1 MLIEATRAP
10 VRSNLHET
18 TQFNVHDAAKL
29 FSILANL
36 YADPLMS
43 VVRELICNAW
53 DAGGFVRVVLP
64 SPTNPYFTVED
75 FGPGMDEGFMLTRYV
90 AAGYSSKADTNDQI
104 GGFGL
109 GRLSA
114 LSVTDNYVITTQG
127 KTYLVS
133 LNERQV
139 PQIVLADGSGEG
151 TGTSVRVPIKGS
163 DRSTL
168 IQKVTEFLSWAD
180 PKTFEVIGA
189 NVEGR
194 ERLFETESCMV
205 LAKPATVTKNY
216 YSSPRHY
223 VMLGPIAYEFDPTKI
238 GGDVGDLPATV
249 VMKFNIGELDLPP
262 NRETITYTEKSI
274 AAIRAKFDKVSSELS
289 PLIFNHIRNLPARE
303 RLISIKQM
311 SPMKNFHNKWMVS
324 SGKRA
329 EDKHTLVTSEHKWGM
344 FIERE
349 LECVTIPGF
358 YRTYNKGWR
367 ATKIRKV
374 DKQGHNFVI
383 SSSAQLDHHHYFYA
397 DDKAEGSVLR
407 YIEEFDGTVV
417 IFSTDEDVNKI
428 IDLKCQPLSSL
439 SVAPRAPKDR
449 SPPKVWDLADDPA
462 TLNDGD
468 VWFEYGETLP
478 YPRPGNIKLLGKAA
492 QRRYLNDTH
501 VHYSVWRDQTIEAL
515 KNDPRRI
522 PFLRAR
528 LSAYPHYWATF
539 FDRFPDLFPSATR
552 EHNVFT
558 DAHSWRPDYMDLLD
572 TDEPDLQPFEFPE
585 LTKVISKNPML
596 DAWVRTRFNGPIDS
610 IDPTIFLTTKD

>member
-18 TQFNVHDAAKL
+18 TQFNVHDPAKL

-64 SPTNPYFTVED
+64 SSTNPYFTVTD
-75 FGPGMDEGFMLTRYV
+75 NGPGMDEEFMLERYV
-90 AAGYSSKADTNDQI
+90 AAGYSSKDHTNDQI

-127 KTYLVS
+127 KVYFVS
-133 LNERQV
+133 LTERQV

-151 TGTSVRVPIKGS
+151 TGTSVRVPIKDS
-163 DRSTL
+163 DRNTL

-189 NVEGR
+189 NAEGR
-194 ERLFETESCMV
+194 ERIFETESCMV
-205 LAKPATVTKNY
+205 LAEPATVTQNY
-216 YSSPRHY
+216 YRTPRHY

-238 GGDVGDLPATV
+238 GGDVTDLPATV

-303 RLISIKQM
+303 RLIAIDQM
-311 SPMKNFHNKWMVS
+311 SLMRNFHNKWMTS

-329 EDKHTLVTSEHKWGM
+329 EDFGKWGDDDRKWGK

-349 LECVTIPGF
+349 LEHITIPGF
-358 YRTYNKGWR
+358 YRVYTRGWR

-374 DKQGHNFVI
+374 DRQGHDFVV
-383 SSSAQLDHHHYFYA
+383 SSSAQLNYRYFYV
-397 DDKAEGSVLR
+397 DEKVEGSVLR
-407 YIEEFDGTVV
+407 YIEDLNDTVV
-417 IFSTDEDVNKI
+417 VFSTTEDVNKI

-439 SVAPRAPKDR
+439 PVAPRTPKDR
-449 SPPKVWDLADDPA
+449 SPPKVWNLNGDPT

-468 VWFEYGETLP
+468 VWFEHGETVP
-478 YPRPGNIKLLGKAA
+478 YPRPSNLKLLGKAA

-501 VHYSVWRDQTIEAL
+501 VHYSVWREQTIKAL
-515 KNDPRRI
+515 KSDPRRI

-528 LSAYPHYWATF
+528 LSTYPHYWVSF
-539 FDRFPDLFPSATR
+539 FDWFPDLFPDAAR
-552 EHNVFT
+552 EHKDFIEARNW
-558 DAHSWRPDYMDLLD
+558 HPDYMDLLD
-572 TDEPDLQPFEFPE
+572 IDEPDLQPFELPE
-585 LTKVISKNPML
+585 LTKIIDENPML
-596 DAWVRTRFNGPIDS
+596 DAWVRARFNGPIDS
-610 IDPTIFLTTKD
+610 IDPTIFLTTKV